1 MEDVDNGTIY
11 SEVGQLLVSV
21 GAKHA
26 ECTTTPPLV
35 RKEEKKRI
43 AEEEEEEEEDSHIPG
58 GFTLDLDEVER
69 EEEEEEEGEGEGEG
83 EGEEEG
89 DGEVIKKP
97 EQQRHEKLQ
106 KVMSGYDLTGW
117 YKPLSVY
124 IIIHNTC
131 SHQTYIRQ
139 TL

>member
-1 MEDVDNGTIY
+1 MDDVDNGTIY

-21 GAKHA
+21 GAKYA
-26 ECTTTPPLV
+26 ECTTTPPLA
-35 RKEEKKRI
+35 RKKKKRI
-43 AEEEEEEEEDSHIPG
+43 VEEEDSHIPG

-69 EEEEEEEGEGEGEG
+69 EEEEEGEEGEGEREEEGDG

-89 DGEVIKKP
+89 DGEVKKKP
-97 EQQRHEKLQ
+97 ERQRREKLQ

-117 YKPLSVY
+117 YKPLSVC

-131 SHQTYIRQ
+131 LHQT
-139 TL
+139 